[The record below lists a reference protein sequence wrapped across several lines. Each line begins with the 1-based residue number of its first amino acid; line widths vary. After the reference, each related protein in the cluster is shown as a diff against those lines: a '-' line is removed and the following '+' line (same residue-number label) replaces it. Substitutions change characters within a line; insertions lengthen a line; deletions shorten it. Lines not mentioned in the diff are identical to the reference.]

1 MWGDAMIKERFAALV
16 VVVPMVILAALIFRF
31 APATAPSR
39 ESPGTRVFNLTGVAS
54 DGVWTLSDVN
64 GLNYWWRHFEPATL
78 YINEGDWVE
87 INLRSADLVHCFY
100 LPAFSV
106 GPVDIEPGH
115 SRKVS
120 FRASSAGVF
129 QYYCTS
135 MCGNCHFYM
144 RGWVVVTPEGEE
156 PVHPPAIGC
165 PLCVP
170 DYGPPPETDRLVELG
185 SYLYLQKGCITCH
198 GPEGR
203 GGIENPNSTKT
214 TVPDHHTTAQK
225 LFLTSQEDADAFID
239 LVQHE
244 PDLEALDEPPEIN
257 RLPIVVTRFANA
269 EEIIRTG
276 RYSAKLEPEGA
287 EPPLQMPAWQYLV
300 EEREIDAL
308 LVYFVSLYPWEE
320 G

>member
-1 MWGDAMIKERFAALV
+1 MRKEHLAAFIVIVPMIVIGAV
-16 VVVPMVILAALIFRF
+16 VVRF
-31 APATAPSR
+31 DPSLKIGGDR
-39 ESPGTRVFNLTGVAS
+39 PGERIFNLTGVAA

-78 YINEGDWVE
+78 YVTEGDWVE
-87 INLRSADLVHCFY
+87 INLRSADLLHCFY
-100 LPAFSV
+100 IPAFSV

-115 SRKVS
+115 SQTVS
-120 FRASSAGVF
+120 FRASSSGVF

-144 RGWVVVTPEGEE
+144 RGWIVVTAPGEDPVE
-156 PVHPPAIGC
+156 PPPIAC
-165 PLCVP
+165 PLCLP
-170 DYGPPPETDRLVELG
+170 DYGPPPVTDRLAEVG
-185 SYLYLQKGCITCH
+185 AYIYLQKGCITCH
-198 GPEGR
+198 GTEGR

-214 TVPDHHTTAQK
+214 TVPDHFTTAQK
-225 LFLTSQEDADAFID
+225 LFLASREDAEAFID

-244 PDLEALDEPPEIN
+244 PDLSAVEEPPEIE
-257 RLPIVVTRFANA
+257 RLPIVLTRFANA

-276 RYSAKLEPEGA
+276 RYSAKLEPEGP
-287 EPPLQMPAWQYLV
+287 EPPLQMPAWKYLV
-300 EEREIDAL
+300 EEKEIDAL

>member
-1 MWGDAMIKERFAALV
+1 MFKERFAVFIVVAPMLV
-16 VVVPMVILAALIFRF
+16 VGTVILWYG
-31 APATAPSR
+31 PATALNHSR
-39 ESPGTRVFNLTGVAS
+39 PGEKTFNLTGVAA

-64 GLNYWWRHFEPATL
+64 GLNYWWRTFKPATL
-78 YINEGDWVE
+78 YVEEGDWVE

-100 LPAFSV
+100 IPAFSV

-115 SRKVS
+115 SRTVR

-144 RGWVVVTPEGEE
+144 RGWIVVTAKGEK
-156 PVHPPAIGC
+156 PVEPPAIAC
-165 PLCVP
+165 PLCLP
-170 DYGPPPETDRLVELG
+170 DYGPPPVTDRFVEIG
-185 SYLYLQKGCITCH
+185 AYLYKQKGCITCH

-203 GGIENPNSTKT
+203 GGIANPNSTKT
-214 TVPDHHTTAQK
+214 TVPDHFTTANK
-225 LFLTSQEDADAFID
+225 LFLDSQEDAEALIE
-239 LVQHE
+239 LVEHE
-244 PDLEALDEPPEIN
+244 PDLTEVDEPPEIE
-257 RLPIVVTRFANA
+257 RFPIVLTRFANA

-276 RYSAKLEPEGA
+276 RYSAKLEPEGP
-287 EPPLQMPAWQYLV
+287 EPPLQMPAWKYLV

>member
-1 MWGDAMIKERFAALV
+1 MRKEQLAAFIVIVPMIVIGAV
-16 VVVPMVILAALIFRF
+16 VVRYDPALKIGGDR
-31 APATAPSR
+31 
-39 ESPGTRVFNLTGVAS
+39 PGARIFNLTGVAA

-78 YINEGDWVE
+78 YVTEGDRVE
-87 INLRSADLVHCFY
+87 INLRSADLLHCFY
-100 LPAFSV
+100 IPAFSV

-115 SRKVS
+115 SQTVS
-120 FRASSAGVF
+120 FRASSSGVF

-144 RGWVVVTPEGEE
+144 RGWIVVTAPGEDPVE
-156 PVHPPAIGC
+156 PPPIAC
-165 PLCVP
+165 PLCLP
-170 DYGPPPETDRLVELG
+170 DYGPPPVTDRLAEVG
-185 SYLYLQKGCITCH
+185 AYIYLQKGCITCH

-214 TVPDHHTTAQK
+214 TVPDHFTTAQK
-225 LFLTSQEDADAFID
+225 LFLASREDAEAFID

-244 PDLEALDEPPEIN
+244 PDLSAVEEPPEIE
-257 RLPIVVTRFANA
+257 RLPIVLTRFANA

-276 RYSAKLEPEGA
+276 RYSAKLEPGGP
-287 EPPLQMPAWQYLV
+287 EPPLQMPAWKYLV
-300 EEREIDAL
+300 EEKEIDAL